1 MKEAIKISAVVATAL
16 LLAACAK
23 KEEAAAPMPEPAAS
37 APVETAPA
45 EAAPAEAA
53 PTGEVPAADAAAAT
67 DAAGD
72 AERAGGDGLHPR
84 PTSDAAQGG
93 SGAALRLV
101 DFQADPRAP

>member
-37 APVETAPA
+37 APM

-53 PTGEVPAADAAAAT
+53 PMEAAPAEAAPMGEETATDTADAGADT
-67 DAAGD
+67 
-72 AERAGGDGLHPR
+72 ERAGGDK
-84 PTSDAAQGG
+84 
-93 SGAALRLV
+93 V
-101 DFQADPRAP
+101 APQ